1 MRAAGLGWDI
11 QVLLYSDYTV
21 QIKRQISHN
30 WYFFLR
36 YGTMHVVA
44 TNIILWILVLVKETL
59 DEIGEIEEEV
69 VKSQKRM
76 AAHHHVSIVS
86 IHRSLS

>member
-1 MRAAGLGWDI
+1 
-11 QVLLYSDYTV
+11 
-21 QIKRQISHN
+21 
-30 WYFFLR
+30 
-36 YGTMHVVA
+36 MHVVA
-44 TNIILWILVLVKETL
+44 TNIILWIKVLVKETL

-76 AAHHHVSIVS
+76 AAHHHVSIAS